1 MNHNNRLGFFVNF
14 LTGTIVG
21 GIVGFLFA
29 PKTGQQ
35 LREDLKEDLDLYI
48 KKVRD
53 TGNKIVEDAQNTA
66 NQMVEKTNQLIA
78 LLDKYVGDDFKY
90 SLDKIEKEILSVK
103 TAINTAVDTYKSN
116 SAKAENSSESIADDI
131 FIDFVNENSEE
142 YEEEILPLHEGMRRR
157 YDKKYY

>member
-1 MNHNNRLGFFVNF
+1 MIHNSRLGFFVNF

-21 GIVGFLFA
+21 GIAGFLFA

-48 KKVRD
+48 KKVKD

-66 NQMVEKTNQLIA
+66 NQMVERASHLIA
-78 LLDKYVGDDFKY
+78 LLDKYVGDDFKN
-90 SLDKIEKEILSVK
+90 SIDKIEKEISSVK
-103 TAINTAVDTYKSN
+103 AAINTAVNTYKNNSN
-116 SAKAENSSESIADDI
+116 KTENSSESIADDI

-142 YEEEILPLHEGMRRR
+142 YEEEVLPLHEGMKRRH
-157 YDKKYY
+157 DKKYF

>member
-1 MNHNNRLGFFVNF
+1 MNHNSRLGFFVNF

-21 GIVGFLFA
+21 GIAGFLFA

-48 KKVRD
+48 KKVKD
-53 TGNKIVEDAQNTA
+53 AGNRIVEDAQNTA
-66 NQMVEKTNQLIA
+66 NEMVEKSNQLIA
-78 LLDKYVGDDFKY
+78 LLDKYVGDDFQD
-90 SLDKIEKEILSVK
+90 SLDKIEKEIASVK

-142 YEEEILPLHEGMRRR
+142 YEEESLPLREGMKRRH
-157 YDKKYY
+157 DKKYF